1 MDLSRQFGLVL
12 WLVFVLVLISD
23 FQSINTTSFLLSYII
38 IGPDTIFSVFF
49 VASFWSFCF
58 LHFFATP
65 LIGPICQYAAYQE
78 LSNLAAYRFPSV
90 AEEWCKH
97 LILAASSSSKKILLV
112 IYWPIVDKL
121 HLIII
126 LGEPFFGRAFRIS
139 SHLAYTYTCLPLV
152 LWFDWHSGFCVD
164 AILILCLE
172 LIRQSEG
179 SSSSHIQSN
188 KVWRL
193 ILFPLTLWAAQE

>member
-23 FQSINTTSFLLSYII
+23 FQSINTTSLLLSYII
-38 IGPDTIFSVFF
+38 IGHEIIFF
-49 VASFWSFCF
+49 VTSFWSFCF

-78 LSNLAAYRFPSV
+78 LSNLAAYRSPSV

-97 LILAASSSSKKILLV
+97 LIFASSLSSKKTLLV
-112 IYWPIVDKL
+112 IWSIFDKL

-126 LGEPFFGRAFRIS
+126 QGEPFFGRAFRIS
-139 SHLAYTYTCLPLV
+139 SHLAYT
-152 LWFDWHSGFCVD
+152 
-164 AILILCLE
+164 
-172 LIRQSEG
+172 
-179 SSSSHIQSN
+179 
-188 KVWRL
+188 
-193 ILFPLTLWAAQE
+193 LFRFP